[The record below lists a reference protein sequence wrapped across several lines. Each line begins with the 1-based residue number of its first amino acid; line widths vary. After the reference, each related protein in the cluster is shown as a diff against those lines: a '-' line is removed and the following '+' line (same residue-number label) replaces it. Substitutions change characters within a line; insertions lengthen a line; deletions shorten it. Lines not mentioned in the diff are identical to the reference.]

1 MKYFVLLYLSLLIIS
16 CSEKIRVYTD
26 MDSSRD
32 VRTFTSY
39 QWEQVKDVETGNN
52 PIYYNELNDKRIKT
66 EVNAQLKNKGYEL
79 IDGETQLIVHYHI
92 VITNETAYRDMTSYY
107 HGARWTQNDREAYTL
122 REGTL
127 IIDFMDAKT
136 NELVWRGYAISVL
149 DEFRPDLAEA
159 KFREAITKIFQ
170 EFPHANK

>member
-1 MKYFVLLYLSLLIIS
+1 MKYFFVLYLSLATIS

-32 VRTFTSY
+32 IRTFTSY
-39 QWEQVKDVETGNN
+39 QWEQVKDVETGHN

-92 VITNETAYRDMTSYY
+92 VITNETAYRDMTNYY
-107 HGARWTQNDREAYTL
+107 HGARWT
-122 REGTL
+122 
-127 IIDFMDAKT
+127 
-136 NELVWRGYAISVL
+136 
-149 DEFRPDLAEA
+149 
-159 KFREAITKIFQ
+159 
-170 EFPHANK
+170 